1 MSQITVNVMINMV
14 VEQHRWRYTLL
25 LITTACL
32 VVQLSNEKE
41 HDLYC
46 FVLSLSLSLSP
57 LFLFFPHLLEN
68 MHLRVSCLYPI
79 CSCKYFVISS

>member
-46 FVLSLSLSLSP
+46 FVLSLSLSRSLSP
-57 LFLFFPHLLEN
+57 ALSLPPFFILSSSFGKYAFTSILCVSNMFL
-68 MHLRVSCLYPI
+68 
-79 CSCKYFVISS
+79 